1 MSRVNYHGLKIQ
13 GIRKAS
19 GSTGNWAPRSCGY
32 DEIFYDLSTG
42 DVWTIPQVSLGC
54 NSWTEYH
61 DKNIIKICNTL
72 PCRRYQTPS
81 MRPSALMQCT
91 TRAAKQSDAPGL
103 PELRRSL

>member
-1 MSRVNYHGLKIQ
+1 MSKVNYHGLKIQ

-42 DVWTIPQVSLGC
+42 EVWTVAQVSLGC

-61 DKNIIKICNTL
+61 DKNIIKICNTF
-72 PCRRYQTPS
+72 RHMT
-81 MRPSALMQCT
+81 MQEI
-91 TRAAKQSDAPGL
+91 SDAIY
-103 PELRRSL
+103 EAVRFNAMRSAGCQAV

>member
-42 DVWTIPQVSLGC
+42 DVWTVAQVSLGC

-61 DKNIIKICNTL
+61 DGNVIKICNTS
-72 PCRRYQTPS
+72 RHMT
-81 MRPSALMQCT
+81 MQEI
-91 TRAAKQSDAPGL
+91 SDAIYEAVRFDAMCSAGCQAV
-103 PELRRSL
+103 

>member
-1 MSRVNYHGLKIQ
+1 MSKVNYHGLKIQ

-61 DKNIIKICNTL
+61 DKNIIKICNTF
-72 PCRRYQTPS
+72 QHMT
-81 MRPSALMQCT
+81 MQEI
-91 TRAAKQSDAPGL
+91 SDAIYEAVRFNAMCSAGCQAV
-103 PELRRSL
+103 

>member
-61 DKNIIKICNTL
+61 DKNIIKICNTF
-72 PCRRYQTPS
+72 RHMT
-81 MRPSALMQCT
+81 MQEI
-91 TRAAKQSDAPGL
+91 SDAIYEAVRFNAMCSAGCQAV
-103 PELRRSL
+103 